1 MHSLLEKTRGFIKS
15 LDAVTLGICLICSAI
30 SMSCLFSFYYNGQ
43 RQLKVLIVQGAAILL
58 GLVVALF
65 LSVIDYEAMMKL
77 WKLHAPL
84 AVGLV
89 LLTFV
94 IGVAPNPDAPTDRAW
109 LSLGITTF
117 QPSEL
122 LKLSFILT
130 FSMHLSHV
138 GERINHLKEFSLLCL
153 HALFPVA
160 LIIVQSDYGTA
171 MVFLMIFL
179 VMMFTAGLSLRLIAV
194 GFVGLAAL
202 APLAWR
208 FLLPDFLKER
218 FLAAQHPEQYLNGT
232 GKGWQQYLGRN
243 ALGSGRLSGR
253 GLFSNSNL
261 VSVPEAHNDFIF
273 SYIGQT
279 MGFVGCILTL
289 LLLTALCVRILMVA
303 RMSKDVAGMLICSG
317 VFAMLFFQIVVNIGM
332 VLCVL
337 PVVGV
342 TLPFFSAGGTSAVV
356 SYMAIGLVLSVYRK
370 NKKTLMFD

>member
-15 LDAVTLGICLICSAI
+15 LDVITLGICLMCSAI
-30 SMSCLFSFYYNGQ
+30 SMGCLFSFYYAGQ
-43 RQLKVLIVQGAAILL
+43 RHLKVLIVQGAAILL
-58 GLVVALF
+58 GLAVALL
-65 LSVIDYEAMMKL
+65 LSMIDYEAMMKL

-138 GERINHLKEFSLLCL
+138 GNRINHLKEFLLLCL
-153 HALFPVA
+153 HAMFPVA

-171 MVFLMIFL
+171 VVFLIIFL

-218 FLAAQHPEQYLNGT
+218 FLAAQHPEQYLSGT

-243 ALGSGRLSGR
+243 ALGSGQLSGR
-253 GLFSNSNL
+253 GLFSNGNL

-303 RMSKDVAGMLICSG
+303 RMSKDTAGMLICSG

-332 VLCVL
+332 VLCIF

>member
-1 MHSLLEKTRGFIKS
+1 MHSLFEKTRGFIKS
-15 LDAVTLGICLICSAI
+15 LDVITLGICLMCSVI
-30 SMSCLFSFYYNGQ
+30 SMSCLYSFYYTGQ
-43 RQLKVLIVQGAAILL
+43 RNLKVLIVQGAAILL
-58 GLVVALF
+58 GLAVALL
-65 LSVIDYEAMMKL
+65 LSMIDYEAMMKL

-138 GERINHLKEFSLLCL
+138 GNRINHLKEFLLLCL
-153 HALFPVA
+153 HAMFPVA

-171 MVFLMIFL
+171 MVFLIIFL

-218 FLAAQHPEQYLNGT
+218 FLAAQHPEQYLSGT

-243 ALGSGRLSGR
+243 ALGSGQLSGR
-253 GLFSNSNL
+253 GLFSNGNL

-303 RMSKDVAGMLICSG
+303 RMSKDKAGMLICSG

-332 VLCVL
+332 VLCIF

>member
-15 LDAVTLGICLICSAI
+15 LDVITLGICLMCSAI
-30 SMSCLFSFYYNGQ
+30 SMGCLFSFYYSGQ
-43 RQLKVLIVQGAAILL
+43 RHLKVLIVQGAAILL
-58 GLVVALF
+58 GLAVALL
-65 LSVIDYEAMMKL
+65 LSMIDYEAMMKL

-138 GERINHLKEFSLLCL
+138 GNRINHLKEFLLLCL
-153 HALFPVA
+153 HAMFPVA

-171 MVFLMIFL
+171 MVFLIIFL

-218 FLAAQHPEQYLNGT
+218 FLAAQHPEQYLSGT

-243 ALGSGRLSGR
+243 ALGSGQLSGR
-253 GLFSNSNL
+253 GLFSNGNL

-303 RMSKDVAGMLICSG
+303 RMSKDTAGMLICSG

-332 VLCVL
+332 VLCIF

>member
-30 SMSCLFSFYYNGQ
+30 SMNCLFSFYYNGQ

-179 VMMFTAGLSLRLIAV
+179 VMMFTAGL
-194 GFVGLAAL
+194 
-202 APLAWR
+202 
-208 FLLPDFLKER
+208 LLPDFLKER
-218 FLAAQHPEQYLNGT
+218 FLAAQHPEQYLSGT

>member
-1 MHSLLEKTRGFIKS
+1 MHSFFEKTRGFIKS
-15 LDAVTLGICLICSAI
+15 LDMITLGICLICSAI
-30 SMSCLFSFYYNGQ
+30 SMSCLFSFYYTGQ
-43 RQLKVLIVQGAAILL
+43 RQLKVLVVQGAAILI
-58 GLVVALF
+58 GVIVALF
-65 LSVIDYEAMMKL
+65 LSAMDYEAMMKL

-84 AVGLV
+84 TVGLV

-109 LSLGITTF
+109 LSLGVTTF

-130 FSMHLSHV
+130 FSMHLSYV
-138 GERINHLKEFSLLCL
+138 GNRINHLKEFLLLCL
-153 HALFPVA
+153 HAMFPVA
-160 LIIVQSDYGTA
+160 LIVIQSDYGTA

-194 GFVGLAAL
+194 GLVSLVAA
-202 APLAWR
+202 APLVWQ
-208 FLLPDFLKER
+208 FLLPEFLKER
-218 FLAAQHPEQYLNGT
+218 FLAAQHPEQYLSGS
-232 GKGWQQYLGRN
+232 GRGWQQYLGRN
-243 ALGSGRLSGR
+243 ALGSGQLFGR
-253 GLFSNSNL
+253 GLFSDENL

-279 MGFVGCILTL
+279 MGFVGCLLVL

-303 RMSKDVAGMLICSG
+303 RMSKDTAGTLICSG

-337 PVVGV
+337 PVIGV

-356 SYMAIGLVLSVYRK
+356 SYVAIGLVLSVYRK

>member
-15 LDAVTLGICLICSAI
+15 LDVITLGICLMCSVI
-30 SMSCLFSFYYNGQ
+30 SMSCLYSFYYTGQ
-43 RQLKVLIVQGAAILL
+43 RNLKVLIVQGAAILL
-58 GLVVALF
+58 GLAVALL
-65 LSVIDYEAMMKL
+65 LSMIDYEAMMKL

-138 GERINHLKEFSLLCL
+138 GNRINHLKEFLLLCL
-153 HALFPVA
+153 HAMFPVA

-171 MVFLMIFL
+171 MVFLIIFL

-218 FLAAQHPEQYLNGT
+218 FLAAQHPEQYLSGT

-243 ALGSGRLSGR
+243 ALGSGQLSGR
-253 GLFSNSNL
+253 GLFSNGNL

-303 RMSKDVAGMLICSG
+303 RMSKDKAGMLICSG

-332 VLCVL
+332 VLCIF

>member
-1 MHSLLEKTRGFIKS
+1 MQALLNRARGFIKS
-15 LDAVTLGICLICSAI
+15 LDWITVTICLACSVIC
-30 SMSCLFSFYYNGQ
+30 MSCLFSFYEAGQ
-43 RQLKVLIVQGAAILL
+43 RSSKVLVVQGAAILL
-58 GLVVALF
+58 GLVMAMV
-65 LSVIDYEAMMKL
+65 LSVADYETMIKL
-77 WKLHAPL
+77 WKMHAPL

-138 GERINHLKEFSLLCL
+138 GSRINHVKEFLLLCL
-153 HALFPVA
+153 HAMFPVG

-171 MVFLMIFL
+171 MVFMVIFL
-179 VMMFTAGLSLRLIAV
+179 VMMFAAGLSLKLTAV
-194 GFVGLAAL
+194 GILALVAA
-202 APLAWR
+202 APLLWSY
-208 FLLPDFLKER
+208 LLPDFLKER
-218 FLAAQHPEQYLNGT
+218 FLAAQHPELYLGGT
-232 GKGWQQYLGRN
+232 GKGWQQYLGRI
-243 ALGSGRLSGR
+243 ALGSGQLSGR
-253 GLFSNSNL
+253 GLTNGNL
-261 VSVPEAHNDFIF
+261 VNVPEAHNDFIF

-279 MGFVGCILTL
+279 MGFVGSLLTL

-303 RMSKDVAGMLICSG
+303 RMSKDTAGMLICVG

-332 VLCVL
+332 VLCIF
-337 PVVGV
+337 PVIGV

-370 NKKTLMFD
+370 NKKTMMFD

>member
-15 LDAVTLGICLICSAI
+15 LDVITLGICLMCSVI
-30 SMSCLFSFYYNGQ
+30 SMSCLYSFYYTGQ
-43 RQLKVLIVQGAAILL
+43 RNLKVLIVQGAAILL
-58 GLVVALF
+58 GLAVALL
-65 LSVIDYEAMMKL
+65 LSMIDYEAMMKL

-138 GERINHLKEFSLLCL
+138 GNRINHLKEFLLLCL
-153 HALFPVA
+153 HAMFPVA

-171 MVFLMIFL
+171 MVFLIIFL
-179 VMMFTAGLSLRLIAV
+179 VMN
-194 GFVGLAAL
+194 
-202 APLAWR
+202 
-208 FLLPDFLKER
+208 
-218 FLAAQHPEQYLNGT
+218 PEQYLSGT

-243 ALGSGRLSGR
+243 ALGSGQLSGR
-253 GLFSNSNL
+253 GLFSNGNL

-303 RMSKDVAGMLICSG
+303 RMSKDKAGMLICSG

-332 VLCVL
+332 VLCIF

>member
-1 MHSLLEKTRGFIKS
+1 MHLLLEKTRGFIKS
-15 LDAVTLGICLICSAI
+15 LDVITLGICLMCSVI
-30 SMSCLFSFYYNGQ
+30 SMSCLYSFYYTGQ
-43 RQLKVLIVQGAAILL
+43 RNLKVLIVQGAAILL
-58 GLVVALF
+58 GLAVALL
-65 LSVIDYEAMMKL
+65 LSMIDYEAMMKL

-138 GERINHLKEFSLLCL
+138 GNRINHLKEFLLLCL
-153 HALFPVA
+153 HAMFPVA

-171 MVFLMIFL
+171 MVFLIIFL

-194 GFVGLAAL
+194 GFVGLAVL

-218 FLAAQHPEQYLNGT
+218 FLAAQHPEQYLSGT

-243 ALGSGRLSGR
+243 ALGSGQLSGR
-253 GLFSNSNL
+253 GLFSNGNL

-303 RMSKDVAGMLICSG
+303 RMSKDKAGMLICSG

-332 VLCVL
+332 VLCIF

>member
-15 LDAVTLGICLICSAI
+15 LDVITLGICLMCSVI
-30 SMSCLFSFYYNGQ
+30 SMSCLYSFYYTGQ
-43 RQLKVLIVQGAAILL
+43 RNLKVLIVQGAAILL
-58 GLVVALF
+58 GLAVALL
-65 LSVIDYEAMMKL
+65 LSMIDYEAMMKL

-138 GERINHLKEFSLLCL
+138 GNRINHLKEFLLLCL
-153 HALFPVA
+153 HAMFPVA

-171 MVFLMIFL
+171 MVFLIIFL

-194 GFVGLAAL
+194 GFVGLAVL

-218 FLAAQHPEQYLNGT
+218 FLAAQHPEQYLSGT

-243 ALGSGRLSGR
+243 ALGSGQLSGR
-253 GLFSNSNL
+253 GLFSNGNL

-303 RMSKDVAGMLICSG
+303 RMSKDKAGMLICSG

-332 VLCVL
+332 VLCIF

>member
-1 MHSLLEKTRGFIKS
+1 MHSLFEKTRGFIKS
-15 LDAVTLGICLICSAI
+15 LDVITLGICMMCSVI
-30 SMSCLFSFYYNGQ
+30 SMSCLYSFYYAGQ
-43 RQLKVLIVQGAAILL
+43 RNLKVLIVQGAAILL
-58 GLVVALF
+58 GIAVALL
-65 LSVIDYEAMMKL
+65 LSMIDYEAMMKL

-138 GERINHLKEFSLLCL
+138 GNRINHLKEFLLLCL
-153 HALFPVA
+153 HAMFPVA

-171 MVFLMIFL
+171 MVFLIIFL

-218 FLAAQHPEQYLNGT
+218 FLAAQHPEQYLSGT

-243 ALGSGRLSGR
+243 ALGSGQLSGR
-253 GLFSNSNL
+253 GLFSNGNL

-303 RMSKDVAGMLICSG
+303 RMSKDKAGMLICSG

-332 VLCVL
+332 VLCIF

>member
-171 MVFLMIFL
+171 MV
-179 VMMFTAGLSLRLIAV
+179 LSLI
-194 GFVGLAAL
+194 
-202 APLAWR
+202 
-208 FLLPDFLKER
+208 
-218 FLAAQHPEQYLNGT
+218 H
-232 GKGWQQYLGRN
+232 
-243 ALGSGRLSGR
+243 
-253 GLFSNSNL
+253 
-261 VSVPEAHNDFIF
+261 I
-273 SYIGQT
+273 
-279 MGFVGCILTL
+279 
-289 LLLTALCVRILMVA
+289 
-303 RMSKDVAGMLICSG
+303 
-317 VFAMLFFQIVVNIGM
+317 
-332 VLCVL
+332 
-337 PVVGV
+337 
-342 TLPFFSAGGTSAVV
+342 
-356 SYMAIGLVLSVYRK
+356 
-370 NKKTLMFD
+370 